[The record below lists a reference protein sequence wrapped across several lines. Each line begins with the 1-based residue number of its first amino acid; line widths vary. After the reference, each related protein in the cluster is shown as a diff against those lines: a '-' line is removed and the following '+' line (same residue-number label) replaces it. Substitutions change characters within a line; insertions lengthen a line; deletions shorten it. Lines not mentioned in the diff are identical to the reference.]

1 MGVTDPTALK
11 SQRQSL
17 VLIPRYTHGI
27 DVVRNL
33 PVFDHTSEPN
43 LYPEPVFTNVRVPAS
58 NLLREEG
65 EGFAIGQARLGPA
78 RLHHCLR
85 AIAECEVLISLMV
98 TSPQGRSTFGKRVDE
113 YSFTKATISLSRVA
127 LDQCRLLVQRVAH
140 LLDTVGN

>member
-1 MGVTDPTALK
+1 M
-11 SQRQSL
+11 
-17 VLIPRYTHGI
+17 LIPRYTHGVG
-27 DVVRNL
+27 VVRNL
-33 PVFDHTSEPN
+33 PVFDHMSEPN
-43 LYPEPVFTNVRVPAS
+43 LYPKPVFTNVRVPAS

-85 AIAECEVLISLMV
+85 AIGEREVFISLMV
-98 TSPQGRSTFGKRVDE
+98 TSPQSRSIFGKRVDE
-113 YSFTKATISLSRVA
+113 YSFTEATISLSRIA